1 MKHRSAGFTLI
12 EILVVLVIIA
22 MLVSMATINTSHDG
36 RYDELKNQSE
46 KIKFQLMTA
55 SDVAL
60 FENKNL
66 GVLFSKTEFQF
77 FSYDIDL
84 TKAANTTS
92 QVGNTT
98 PTPEFSWQPY
108 TVKNLKLE
116 PLPESMNYSLEVEG
130 QEVTLPY
137 ALKQD
142 ADEISPNMYLLAAGE
157 QTPIKLTLS
166 IEEFNG
172 FAQVRGNGVG
182 QYYNEVIR
190 EEE

>member
-92 QVGNTT
+92 QVGSTT
-98 PTPEFSWQPY
+98 PPPEFSWQPY

>member
-22 MLVSMATINTSHDG
+22 MLVSMASINTSHDG

-60 FENKNL
+60 FENRNL
-66 GVLFSKTEFQF
+66 GVLFSKTELQF
-77 FSYDIDL
+77 YSYDIDL
-84 TKAANTTS
+84 TKTESSSLAVS
-92 QVGNTT
+92 DT
-98 PTPEFSWQPY
+98 PSNQEYSWQPY
-108 TVKNLKLE
+108 TVRNIKIQ
-116 PLPESMNYSLEVEG
+116 PLPENMSYSLEVEG
-130 QEVTLPY
+130 QEVALSY

-142 ADEISPNMYLLAAGE
+142 ADDINPDMYLLAAGE
-157 QTPIKLTLS
+157 QTPFKLKLS
-166 IEEFNG
+166 IEDFNG

-182 QYYNEVIR
+182 QFYNEVIR

>member
-66 GVLFSKTEFQF
+66 GVLFSKSEFQF
-77 FSYDIDL
+77 YSYDIDL
-84 TKAANTTS
+84 TKAANTAPAA
-92 QVGNTT
+92 GNTA

-116 PLPESMNYSLEVEG
+116 PLPESMSYSLEVEG

-157 QTPIKLTLS
+157 QTPIKLTIS

>member
-22 MLVSMATINTSHDG
+22 MLVSMASINTSHDG

-60 FENKNL
+60 FENRNL
-66 GVLFSKTEFQF
+66 GVLFSKTELQF
-77 FSYDIDL
+77 YSYDIDL
-84 TKAANTTS
+84 TKTESSSLAASDTS
-92 QVGNTT
+92 SNQ
-98 PTPEFSWQPY
+98 EYSWQPY
-108 TVKNLKLE
+108 TVRNIKIQ
-116 PLPESMNYSLEVEG
+116 PLPENMSYSLEVEG
-130 QEVTLPY
+130 QEVALSY

-142 ADEISPNMYLLAAGE
+142 ADDINPNMYLLAAGE
-157 QTPIKLTLS
+157 QTPFKLKLS
-166 IEEFNG
+166 IEDFNG

-182 QYYNEVIR
+182 QFYNEVIR

>member
-77 FSYDIDL
+77 YSYDIDL
-84 TKAANTTS
+84 TKTTNTAPTA
-92 QVGNTT
+92 VNAT
-98 PTPEFSWQPY
+98 PIPEFSWQPY

-116 PLPESMNYSLEVEG
+116 PLPESMSYSLEVEG

-142 ADEISPNMYLLAAGE
+142 ADEVSPNMYLLAAGE
-157 QTPIKLTLS
+157 QTPIKLTIS